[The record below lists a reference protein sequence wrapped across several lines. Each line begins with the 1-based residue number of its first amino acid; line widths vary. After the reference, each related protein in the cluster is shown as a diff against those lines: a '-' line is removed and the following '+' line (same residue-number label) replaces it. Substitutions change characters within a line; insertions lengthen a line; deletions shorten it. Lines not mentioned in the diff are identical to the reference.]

1 MTKANIKKAITI
13 ISYMVDIIATII
25 LVAFILNFDK
35 SSNNNNLYMVESTVT
50 DVAKNNIVTVTTVD
64 GDLFSFK
71 GNGSWLQNDGVIL
84 LLDDQGT
91 KDIKDDKI
99 INTLY
104 DMR

>member
-1 MTKANIKKAITI
+1 MTKANIKKVITI
-13 ISYMVDIIATII
+13 TSYVVDIVATII
-25 LVAFILNFDK
+25 LVAFILNFNK
-35 SSNNNNLYMVESTVT
+35 PSNNNNLYMVESTVT

-71 GNGSWLQNDGVIL
+71 GNGSWLVNDGVIL

-91 KDIKDDKI
+91 ESVSDDIIVD
-99 INTLY
+99 TLY

>member
-13 ISYMVDIIATII
+13 ISYIVDIVATII
-25 LVAFILNFDK
+25 LVAFILNFNK
-35 SSNNNNLYMVESTVT
+35 ASNNKNLYMVESTVT

-71 GNGSWLQNDGVIL
+71 GNGSWLVNDGVIL

-91 KDIKDDKI
+91 EDIKDDKI